1 MKIYFAPMEGITG
14 YIYRN
19 AYHSFFAD
27 TDKYFTPF
35 LTPHTKR
42 SFNAR
47 ERKDLLPEHN
57 REMHVIPQI
66 LTKSG
71 EDVGMIA
78 GKLAEFGYEEINI
91 NAGCPSG
98 TVVSKGRGAGLL
110 ENLKEL
116 DHFLDAL
123 FSCTRASVSVK
134 TRIGMESRTE
144 FPDILRVYNQY
155 PIRELIIHPRV
166 REDYYGSTPD
176 LPMFSYAMEH
186 SKLPLVY
193 NGDIVSVSTYERI
206 CREFPDLDAVMLGRG
221 ILKNPGLTGE
231 LRGEPPVSP
240 ETLRAFH
247 DRLLADYTA
256 EMSGDKNT
264 LFKMKEFWGYLGQSF
279 TGAGRALKK
288 LRKSNHLEE
297 YRAAVAEVFAQG
309 QFTPEK

>member
-47 ERKDLLPEHN
+47 EKKDLLPEHN
-57 REMHVIPQI
+57 RDMYAVPQI

-71 EDVGMIA
+71 ADVGKISER
-78 GKLAEFGYEEINI
+78 LAEFGYEEINI

-110 ENLKEL
+110 SELREL
-116 DHFLDAL
+116 DRFLDTL
-123 FSCTRASVSVK
+123 FSCTKASVSVK
-134 TRIGMESRTE
+134 TRIGMESREE
-144 FPDILRVYNQY
+144 FPDILGIYNQY

-166 REDYYGSTPD
+166 REDYYSNTPD
-176 LPMFSYAMEH
+176 LEIFAYAIEH
-186 SKLPLVY
+186 SRIPLVY
-193 NGDIVSVSTYERI
+193 NGDVCSVSSYGRI
-206 CREFPDLDAVMLGRG
+206 CREFPELEAIMLGRG
-221 ILKNPGLTGE
+221 ILRNPGLVAE
-231 LRGEPPVSP
+231 LRGGSSTSP
-240 ETLRAFH
+240 ETLHAFH
-247 DRLLADYTA
+247 DRLLTDYIR
-256 EMSGDKNT
+256 EMSGDKNV

-279 TGAGRALKK
+279 TGADRALKK
-288 LRKSNHLEE
+288 LRKSNRMEE
-297 YRAAVAEVFAQG
+297 YRTAVSEVFAQG
-309 QFTPEK
+309 QFLPEK